1 MNILTITAEYKK
13 KATFLLPFAQAHC
26 IYALCLHS
34 SGTMVFFIGIL
45 VSR

>member
-1 MNILTITAEYKK
+1 MDILTITAGIQK
-13 KATFLLPFAQAHC
+13 KATFLLPFAQAPC
-26 IYALCLHS
+26 IYAFCLHY